1 MTDAGAGTHEAFV
14 RQCIV
19 LAAEAAAAGN
29 EPFGALLVVDGV
41 IRHTA
46 RNQVVTRSDPTRH
59 AELLLVSEASQR
71 LGRDVLSRATLYTS
85 TEPCLMCCGA
95 IYWSRIPQVVFGCST
110 TALGSVAGGSLVIS
124 SGRLFEHGRRAVSV
138 IGPVLEEE
146 ALAVHRAYWS
156 REIP

>member
-1 MTDAGAGTHEAFV
+1 VTDADARIHEAFV
-14 RQCIV
+14 RQCIE
-19 LAAEAAAAGN
+19 LAAEAVTAGN
-29 EPFGALLVVDGV
+29 EPFGAVLVADGV

-71 LGRDVLSRATLYTS
+71 LERDVLSRATLYTS

-95 IYWSRIPQVVFGCST
+95 IYWSRIPRVVFGCSAGAMG
-110 TALGSVAGGSLVIS
+110 ALAGGSLATS
-124 SGRLFEHGRRAVSV
+124 SRQLFSHGRRPVSV
-138 IGPVLEEE
+138 IGPILEEE

>member
-14 RQCIV
+14 RQCID

-110 TALGSVAGGSLVIS
+110 TCLLYTSPSP
-124 SGRLFEHGRRAVSV
+124 RD
-138 IGPVLEEE
+138 
-146 ALAVHRAYWS
+146 
-156 REIP
+156 